1 MSATKQRDFLS
12 TQEAHERTGLSVR
25 YLQQLLQKKRLEGFK
40 AGSVW
45 FVYEESLSKFIT
57 QPRKRGPKGPHNK
70 KSTNSDPTT
79 LQETMPTRSDNHESR
94 QEAKKL

>member
-1 MSATKQRDFLS
+1 MSATQQRDFLS
-12 TQEAHERTGLSVR
+12 TQEAHEKTGLSVR

-45 FVYEESLSKFIT
+45 FVYENSLSNFIT
-57 QPRKRGPKGPHNK
+57 QPRKRGPKGPHKK
-70 KSTNSDPTT
+70 KSANSDQTALPEAT
-79 LQETMPTRSDNHESR
+79 PIRSKDHESR